1 MKDAGSSIPRIGF
14 DRRRIGWT
22 RGTGVHRFRD
32 GLHAA
37 IAGMTV
43 TPLALTDAPGDA
55 PDPRLPAIPL
65 LGRARPRSGGTA
77 PNEWLFPDLFR
88 RAQSRFTVSGRITE
102 VRLPDP
108 PAIVHW
114 SHPLPLF
121 VRGAANIYTV
131 HDLIPLERPDL
142 TAISGARL
150 TRLLRQIVPRAAH
163 VMTVSETV
171 RCALGAR
178 FGVPADRITCCYQPV
193 AAPEP
198 GGVLPAPLER
208 GGFLLCLGRFEP
220 RKNVARLIEAYL
232 RAAVSMPLVFVGPDG
247 DWPDQR
253 ELRRVMALVDGR
265 RVIRLGWQDQATIDA
280 LIAQCHALLMPS
292 LAEGFGLPVI
302 EAMSAGVPTM
312 ASARGAGAEIAGG
325 AALRVDPDDVAG
337 IAAGILSL
345 VDDRRLGA
353 ELRRKGIER
362 ATHFSPKVFGD
373 RLAALY
379 EKISGRAIRWRPD
392 NERGPGCA

>member
-1 MKDAGSSIPRIGF
+1 MKDAGSSALRIGF
-14 DRRRIGWT
+14 DQRRIGWT

-37 IAGMTV
+37 IAGMAV

-55 PDPRLPAIPL
+55 PKPRVPAIPL
-65 LGRARPRSGGTA
+65 LGPANPRPDGAA
-77 PNEWLFPDLFR
+77 PNERLFPDLFR
-88 RAQSRFTVSGRITE
+88 RVQSHFTLSGGITE
-102 VRLPDP
+102 VRLPEP
-108 PAIVHW
+108 PEIIHW
-114 SHPLPLF
+114 SHPVPLF

-142 TAISGARL
+142 TAMSGARL
-150 TRLLRQIVPRAAH
+150 TRLLREILPRAAH

-171 RCALGAR
+171 RHALGAR
-178 FGVPADRITCCYQPV
+178 FDVTPDRITCCYQPV

-198 GGVLPAPLER
+198 GGVLPAPLVR

-232 RAAVSMPLVFVGPDG
+232 RAAASMPLVFVGPDG

-253 ELRRVMALVDGR
+253 ERRRVMALIDGR
-265 RVIRLGWQDQATIDA
+265 HVMRLGWQDQATVDA

-312 ASARGAGAEIAGG
+312 ASARGAGAEIAGD
-325 AALRVDPDDVAG
+325 AALCVDPDDVTG

-345 VDDRRLGA
+345 IDDRRQRA

-362 ATHFSPKVFGD
+362 AAHFSPKVFGD

-379 EKISGRAIRWRPD
+379 EKISGRAIR
-392 NERGPGCA
+392 